1 MTVDDCAGVGDGPL
15 IPSCEGYLSGSERAR
30 AQWTLE
36 RQLRTFEGFEAK
48 NGLR

>member
-1 MTVDDCAGVGDGPL
+1 MTVDDCAGVGDGSL
-15 IPSCEGYLSGSERAR
+15 LSSCEGYLSGSERAR

-36 RQLRTFEGFEAK
+36 RQLRAFEGFEAK